1 MELVSPVLF
10 LYSFNTSPLS
20 YYTPPFPSW
29 DSPQALL
36 AALFLIHYTNRAL
49 LSPLRTPSRSKSH
62 ISVPL
67 SAVLFNVINGFL
79 MGSYLS
85 SPVARIY
92 LTSANTYQNPLFY
105 VGIGLWGLGLAGNI
119 LHDEILLDIRRKA
132 KSKGKGK
139 FVEDSNSKS
148 ARNRTPEHYAIPQ
161 GWLYD
166 YISYPN
172 YLCEW
177 VEWFGFALASAPFPL
192 VPSSLSL
199 TSLSSIFS
207 KRAVLSLLS
216 KPSHLFA
223 PQLTPPYIFLI
234 CEILLMFPRA
244 YRGHQWYRAKFG
256 EQYPKRKIV
265 VPFLL

>member
-1 MELVSPVLF
+1 MELVAPAFF
-10 LYSFNTSPLS
+10 LYSFVTSPLS
-20 YYTPPFPSW
+20 YYRVQVPAW

-36 AALFLIHYTNRAL
+36 AALFLVHYTNRAL

-67 SAVLFNVINGFL
+67 AGILFNSANGFL

-92 LTSANTYQNPLFY
+92 LNPVDTYQNPIFY
-105 VGIGLWGLGLAGNI
+105 AGLALWGLGLAGNI
-119 LHDEILLDIRRKA
+119 LHDEILHDIRRKA

-139 FVEDSNSKS
+139 AVENSDSKS
-148 ARNRTPEHYAIPQ
+148 PQNHTQEHYAIPQ
-161 GWLYD
+161 GWLYN

-172 YLCEW
+172 YFCEW
-177 VEWFGFALASAPFPL
+177 VEWFGFALASAPFPFD
-192 VPSSLSL
+192 SASFLSP
-199 TSLSSIFS
+199 TSIFS
-207 KRAVLSLLS
+207 KGAVLSLLS
-216 KPSHLFA
+216 TPSYLFA

-234 CEILLMFPRA
+234 SEIFLMLPRA
-244 YRGHQWYRAKFG
+244 YRGHQWYKSRFG
-256 EQYPKRKIV
+256 ELYPKERKAV